1 MTIFCS
7 WDVKPFTKIYFIWF
21 KKSSLM
27 TMARKGGMRVKGS
40 LRTSCRALLTRLT
53 FGERRSVSKRPW
65 RPLWLQWYQ
74 RRPRPGHLILIVA
87 SPGIHLHSIG
97 FITSQLHFG
106 KNEPHCIVGLSSTSV
121 CSSWTKSILAVMAW
135 YLYQQDPS
143 AQCWTFVVFA
153 GASILLLTRA
163 SSRKITGWAQTGG
176 WVPRLLVLQDP

>member
-1 MTIFCS
+1 MKKCFYGYSHLTTGPSYYPKCTLCTGVKLAKQCAISIPDNQWLFS
-7 WDVKPFTKIYFIWF
+7 AHEMIVKPFTKIYFIWF

-106 KNEPHCIVGLSSTSV
+106 RKWATLHC
-121 CSSWTKSILAVMAW
+121 W
-135 YLYQQDPS
+135 
-143 AQCWTFVVFA
+143 FV
-153 GASILLLTRA
+153 LN
-163 SSRKITGWAQTGG
+163 
-176 WVPRLLVLQDP
+176 